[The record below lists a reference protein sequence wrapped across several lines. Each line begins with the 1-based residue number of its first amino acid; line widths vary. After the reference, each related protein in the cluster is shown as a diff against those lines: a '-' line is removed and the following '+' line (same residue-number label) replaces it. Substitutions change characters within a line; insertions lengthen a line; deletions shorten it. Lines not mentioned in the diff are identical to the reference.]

1 MLRDL
6 QASTRSKR
14 KRRDRTA
21 RLGSARQR
29 LLPVQPVDAD
39 HQPLFVLPPDD
50 VGGLDAGVLHMG
62 RYDGEIVGI
71 ERNQFELIGRRHR
84 GPQYPQSLMR
94 WIDAPQA

>member
-14 KRRDRTA
+14 SAAIERR
-21 RLGSARQR
+21 GSVPPDSVCSQSSRF
-29 LLPVQPVDAD
+29 DAD

-71 ERNQFELIGRRHR
+71 ERNQFERVGRRH
-84 GPQYPQSLMR
+84 QSVPSQVVSRSLNR
-94 WIDAPQA
+94 